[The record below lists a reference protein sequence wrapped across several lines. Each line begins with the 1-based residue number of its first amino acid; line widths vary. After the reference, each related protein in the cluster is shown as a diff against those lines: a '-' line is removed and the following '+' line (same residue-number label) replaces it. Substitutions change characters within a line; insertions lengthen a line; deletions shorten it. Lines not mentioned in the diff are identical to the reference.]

1 MAVFK
6 RVGYSMPI
14 AWLTIPSA
22 RPEAEARACVQA
34 WRVQGYSVAM
44 LRNGRHACPVGADY
58 EIIGEYP
65 GYAQSCNRLI
75 REVFAMD
82 SEAQFCVAA
91 GDDTFPDQS
100 KRAEVIAGEC
110 ERYFMDLAIDKRF
123 PGLRQSNYEGVVP
136 VDPCMKTFGVCQP
149 TGHRWGES
157 PNHHDPKLRSA
168 YIDRVAGSAFIGRE
182 FARRAYG
189 GNGPFYPEYTHQFLD
204 EELREVAVRLGVY
217 WERRDLA
224 HEHRHWGV
232 PKQGQHMA
240 MNSDMPD
247 FLREANS
254 PAHWT
259 KFRTLFERRK
269 AAGFADALELAP

>member
-1 MAVFK
+1 
-6 RVGYSMPI
+6 MPV

-22 RPEAEARACVQA
+22 RPEAEARACIAA
-34 WRVQGYSVAM
+34 WRAMGYGTAV
-44 LRNGRHACPVGADY
+44 LRNGRHAFPVGADH
-58 EIIGEYP
+58 EIMSEYP

-82 SEAQFCVAA
+82 SEAQFCVAG
-91 GDDTFPDQS
+91 GDDTFPDKHKDARQI
-100 KRAEVIAGEC
+100 VFEC
-110 ERYFMDLAIDKRF
+110 GRYFGELRNEFRDEPTSCFTMDLETGESSTTNQVGRF
-123 PGLRQSNYEGVVP
+123 PWS
-136 VDPCMKTFGVCQP
+136 TFGVMQP
-149 TGHRWGES
+149 TGHRWGEN
-157 PNHHDPKLRSA
+157 PNHHDPKMRSA

-224 HEHRHWGV
+224 HDHRHWGV

-269 AAGFADALELAP
+269 AAGFADALELVP